1 MYSPSWLHVLQND
14 YPLGLEKPAIPYDM
28 LSDYCKK
35 VVDEYGIKVGDVKKL
50 FPNLGDKTNY
60 IVHYK
65 NLQLC
70 LPLGMKRKQ
79 PHRVLKFKQSDW
91 MKIYI
96 NFNTEKRK
104 NAASKFEIFFLNW
117 WSILSM
123 AKPKKK
129 NQC

>member
-14 YPLGLEKPAIPYDM
+14 HPLALEKPAIPYDM

-35 VVDEYGIKVGDVKKL
+35 VVDEYEIKVGDVKKL

-65 NLQLC
+65 NLQLY
-70 LPLGMKRKQ
+70 LPLEMKRKQ
-79 PHRVLKFKQSDW
+79 SHRVLKFKQSDW

-96 NFNTEKRK
+96 NFNTGKRK
-104 NAASKFEIFFLNW
+104 NAASKFENVFLN
-117 WSILSM
+117 
-123 AKPKKK
+123 
-129 NQC
+129 

>member
-1 MYSPSWLHVLQND
+1 MHVLQND
-14 YPLGLEKPAIPYDM
+14 YPLALEKLAIPYEM

-35 VVDEYGIKVGDVKKL
+35 VVDEYEIKVGDVKKL
-50 FPNLGDKTNY
+50 SPNLGDKTNY

-65 NLQLC
+65 NLQLY

-79 PHRVLKFKQSDW
+79 LHRVLKFKQSDW

-104 NAASKFEIFFLNW
+104 NAVSKFENFF
-117 WSILSM
+117 
-123 AKPKKK
+123 
-129 NQC
+129 